1 MRTRKPLP
9 ALLSSALA
17 TGGLSLLAI
26 PAQAATVIDVTTA
39 AQLKSALSAARPG
52 DTIQL
57 ADGTYSGNLKATTPG
72 TSGTRKRN
80 DVRPAPPGGAGLTF
94 S

>member
-26 PAQAATVIDVTTA
+26 PAQAATVTDVTTA
-39 AQLKSALSAARPG
+39 AQLKSAL
-52 DTIQL
+52 
-57 ADGTYSGNLKATTPG
+57 
-72 TSGTRKRN
+72 
-80 DVRPAPPGGAGLTF
+80 GLTNIPVTP
-94 S
+94 